1 MGKALTTERVTAPVT
16 DLGRIRPSGALQG
29 RDGERLT
36 QWLREQV
43 LLHTDEKP
51 IVIYLR
57 HVTPGRKLGDKLGT
71 IQLKALANDQRDE
84 ESIPEMAHSIW
95 SKAENYAAGLG
106 GSQQQFAVHSYYE
119 SSPGE
124 SESSCYFWIKVSTQA
139 DQSIDSVPANE
150 AGVLRLVMGKLD
162 RLEDS
167 FCDLMEGSATMMR
180 CMREQLNDMHSQS
193 MEDRKERREN
203 EEAVRKAK
211 MDALDREQVRE
222 QAKAQRESQKDLID
236 TVKTVGLAV
245 ARKWGGLDVR
255 DVTSPGSKQ
264 LMLTFQ
270 SLARDEN
277 RFMQVLSS
285 LNEVERANFMEWWE
299 AQIAAVEEMQQKS
312 AKAAAGTPATP
323 AAAPAAP
330 ATPEPPKQTLA
341 EQLAI
346 IEAQQAEL
354 AAVAAAIKAA
364 QATETPAEP
373 EAKTVETPAVEP
385 ETKG

>member
-1 MGKALTTERVTAPVT
+1 
-16 DLGRIRPSGALQG
+16 
-29 RDGERLT
+29 
-36 QWLREQV
+36 
-43 LLHTDEKP
+43 
-51 IVIYLR
+51 
-57 HVTPGRKLGDKLGT
+57 
-71 IQLKALANDQRDE
+71 
-84 ESIPEMAHSIW
+84 
-95 SKAENYAAGLG
+95 
-106 GSQQQFAVHSYYE
+106 
-119 SSPGE
+119 
-124 SESSCYFWIKVSTQA
+124 
-139 DQSIDSVPANE
+139 VPANE

-312 AKAAAGTPATP
+312 AKAAAGTPVAP
-323 AAAPAAP
+323 VVAPAVP